1 MTDDVVFCVQAD
13 DERRLLSSLRR
24 LCDVDAATDV
34 VTGDLEG
41 ASPSGVRVGSI
52 DSCVDS
58 SAIMSEVAT
67 AARTALTRGGG
78 GGGEGGE
85 DDEDLAAQSS
95 KTNVEE
101 EPTAPRLFT
110 DDDAS
115 IDAGD
120 LTAFLS
126 WLDAGVDEANAVSYG
141 QTVSVRSTTSVSVP
155 PPNPFFSS
163 PPPRPP
169 SIPPSVSVLTQAVEA
184 GNGSSDVSAAGD
196 APRERWEPDSAF
208 FSIVVVILVIAG
220 LLSAVLCAVCVR
232 RYNRWKARVYGE
244 EDGEDDGVDGS
255 RVGGELLLVR
265 RRATPHPGT
274 GVA

>member
-1 MTDDVVFCVQAD
+1 MTDDGVFCVQAD

-78 GGGEGGE
+78 GEDAE

-101 EPTAPRLFT
+101 EPASPRLFT

-184 GNGSSDVSAAGD
+184 GNGSSDVPAAGD

-244 EDGEDDGVDGS
+244 DDGEDDGVDGL

-265 RRATPHPGT
+265 RRATPHPGI

>member
-1 MTDDVVFCVQAD
+1 MFCLQAD

-24 LCDVDAATDV
+24 LCDFDAATDV

-41 ASPSGVRVGSI
+41 ASPSVRVGSI

-58 SAIMSEVAT
+58 SAIMREVAT

-78 GGGEGGE
+78 GGGDDGK

-101 EPTAPRLFT
+101 EPTSPRLFT

-126 WLDAGVDEANAVSYG
+126 WLDAGEEEADAHSYG

-155 PPNPFFSS
+155 PPTPFFSS

-169 SIPPSVSVLTQAVEA
+169 SIPPSVSVLTQAVEVN
-184 GNGSSDVSAAGD
+184 NGSSDVSAAGD

-220 LLSAVLCAVCVR
+220 LLSAVLCVVCVR

-244 EDGEDDGVDGS
+244 DDGEDDGVDGL

-265 RRATPHPGT
+265 RRATPHPGI

>member
-1 MTDDVVFCVQAD
+1 MADDGVFCVQAD

-24 LCDVDAATDV
+24 LCDVAAATDV
-34 VTGDLEG
+34 VIGDLEG
-41 ASPSGVRVGSI
+41 ASPSVRVGSI

-58 SAIMSEVAT
+58 SAIMREVAT

-78 GGGEGGE
+78 GGGDDGE

-101 EPTAPRLFT
+101 EPTSPRLFT

-126 WLDAGVDEANAVSYG
+126 WLDAGVDEADALSYG

-155 PPNPFFSS
+155 PPTPFFSS

-169 SIPPSVSVLTQAVEA
+169 SIPPSVSVLTQAVEVN
-184 GNGSSDVSAAGD
+184 NGSSDVSAAGD

-208 FSIVVVILVIAG
+208 FSIVAVILVIAG
-220 LLSAVLCAVCVR
+220 LLSAVLCVVCVR

-244 EDGEDDGVDGS
+244 EDGEDDGVDGL

-265 RRATPHPGT
+265 RRATPHPGI

>member
-1 MTDDVVFCVQAD
+1 MADDGVFCVQAD

-24 LCDVDAATDV
+24 LCDVAAATDV
-34 VTGDLEG
+34 VIGDLEG
-41 ASPSGVRVGSI
+41 ASPSVRVGSI

-58 SAIMSEVAT
+58 SAIMREVAT

-78 GGGEGGE
+78 GEDAE

-101 EPTAPRLFT
+101 EPTSPRLFT

-126 WLDAGVDEANAVSYG
+126 WLDAGVDEANAGSYG
-141 QTVSVRSTTSVSVP
+141 QTVSVRSATSVSVP
-155 PPNPFFSS
+155 PPTPFFSS

-184 GNGSSDVSAAGD
+184 GNGSSGVPAAGD

-220 LLSAVLCAVCVR
+220 LLSAVLCVVCVR

-244 EDGEDDGVDGS
+244 EDGEEDGVDGS

>member
-1 MTDDVVFCVQAD
+1 MFCLQAD

-24 LCDVDAATDV
+24 LCDFDAATDV

-41 ASPSGVRVGSI
+41 ASPSVRVGSI

-58 SAIMSEVAT
+58 SVIMSEVAT

-78 GGGEGGE
+78 GEDAE

-101 EPTAPRLFT
+101 EPTTPRLFT

-126 WLDAGVDEANAVSYG
+126 WLDAGVDEADALSYG

-155 PPNPFFSS
+155 PPTPFFSS

-169 SIPPSVSVLTQAVEA
+169 SIPPSLSVLTQAVEA
-184 GNGSSDVSAAGD
+184 GNGSSDVPTAGD

-220 LLSAVLCAVCVR
+220 LLGAVLCAVCVR

-244 EDGEDDGVDGS
+244 DDGEDDGVDGL

-265 RRATPHPGT
+265 RRATPHPGI

>member
-1 MTDDVVFCVQAD
+1 VFCVQAD

-24 LCDVDAATDV
+24 LCGVDAATDV
-34 VTGDLEG
+34 ATGDLEG

-78 GGGEGGE
+78 DGGGGGE

-101 EPTAPRLFT
+101 EPATPRLFT

-126 WLDAGVDEANAVSYG
+126 WLNAGVDEANAGSYG

-155 PPNPFFSS
+155 PPTSFFSS

-184 GNGSSDVSAAGD
+184 GNGSSGVPAAGD

-244 EDGEDDGVDGS
+244 EDGEDDGVDGL

-265 RRATPHPGT
+265 RRATLHPGI

>member
-1 MTDDVVFCVQAD
+1 MFCVQAD

-24 LCDVDAATDV
+24 LCGVDAATDV
-34 VTGDLEG
+34 ATGDLEG

-78 GGGEGGE
+78 DGGGGGE

-101 EPTAPRLFT
+101 EPATPRLFT

-141 QTVSVRSTTSVSVP
+141 QTVSVRSATSVSVP
-155 PPNPFFSS
+155 PPTPFFSS

-184 GNGSSDVSAAGD
+184 GNGSSGVPAAGD

-244 EDGEDDGVDGS
+244 EDGEEDGVDGS

>member
-1 MTDDVVFCVQAD
+1 
-13 DERRLLSSLRR
+13 
-24 LCDVDAATDV
+24 

-41 ASPSGVRVGSI
+41 ASPSVRVGSI

-58 SAIMSEVAT
+58 SVIMSEVAT

-78 GGGEGGE
+78 GEDAEDARIQIFPSWSSPAHAE

-101 EPTAPRLFT
+101 EPTTPRLFT

-126 WLDAGVDEANAVSYG
+126 WLDAGVDEADALSYG

-155 PPNPFFSS
+155 PPTPFFSS

-184 GNGSSDVSAAGD
+184 GNGSSDVPTAGD

-220 LLSAVLCAVCVR
+220 LLGAVLCAVCVR

-244 EDGEDDGVDGS
+244 DDGEDDGVDGL

-265 RRATPHPGT
+265 RRATPHPGI